1 MPKKALLFLFSIL
14 LLLTACTQKEMEME
28 TEKETNKEQLNIFTT
43 VYPLQYFTERI
54 GGEFVETNSIYPPGS
69 DEHTFEPT
77 QKDMIALSDADLFF
91 YIGLGLEGF
100 VEKAEKTLSK
110 EHVQLIA
117 TASNIDHDALLHSEE
132 DEHHDHDHDH
142 NHGDI
147 DPHVWMSPKLAQYLS
162 ISIKDALID
171 AKPEHT
177 EFFEQNFQQLN
188 DEINELDLAYADMV
202 NTANM
207 KTFYVSHAAFGYLA
221 HDYGLEQV
229 AVAGIHSQSEPSQSN
244 LIALVDRAKKEQIK
258 YIFFEQNISSKLTK
272 IIQDEIGAESLTLHN
287 LSVLTTQDLQQNEDY
302 FSLMYE
308 NLKQLKKALQ

>member
-14 LLLTACTQKEMEME
+14 LLLTACTNKEN
-28 TEKETNKEQLNIFTT
+28 ETNKEQLTIFTT

-54 GGEFVETNSIYPPGS
+54 GGDFVETKSIYPPGS

-117 TASNIDHDALLHSEE
+117 TASNIDHDALLHGEE

-142 NHGDI
+142 DHGDI
-147 DPHVWMSPKLAQYLS
+147 DPHVWMSPKLAHDLS
-162 ISIKDALID
+162 SSIKDALID
-171 AKPEHT
+171 AMPEHT
-177 EFFEQNFQQLN
+177 DFFEQNFQQLN
-188 DEINELDLAYADMV
+188 DEINALDLAYADMV

-207 KTFYVSHAAFGYLA
+207 KIFYVSHAAFGYLA

-244 LIALVDRAKKEQIK
+244 LIALVDRAKKEKIK
-258 YIFFEQNISSKLTK
+258 YIFFEQNVSSKLTK

>member
-142 NHGDI
+142 DHGDI